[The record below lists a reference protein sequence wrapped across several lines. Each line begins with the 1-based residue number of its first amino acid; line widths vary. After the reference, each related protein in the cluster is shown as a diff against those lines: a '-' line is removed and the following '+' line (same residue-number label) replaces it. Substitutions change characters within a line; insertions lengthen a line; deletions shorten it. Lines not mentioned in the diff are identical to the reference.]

1 MDKLL
6 SLDLNQVA
14 HELKLPPAA
23 VTKTVALLDEGNTV
37 PFITR
42 FRRELSGGLDEEQI
56 RAIQKTV
63 ASRRMLLERK
73 SKVLKS
79 IEIQGKLT
87 PELKRQIEDAPNLK
101 RLGDLYLPYKPKKQ
115 SLATQARAQGLEPL
129 ALEILHGD
137 PPGVTLEERAAAFV
151 APDRGLPDTDSVLA
165 GVKALIAE
173 IIADRADVRGK
184 LRKIFYTTGTL
195 VCSKI
200 EPATPEVVAAASPEA
215 PSPEG
220 MATSQETVLP
230 DTAAPASQLPDAIQP
245 GEADGLAP
253 VEPAAPLPVG
263 TENYAEKP
271 AIEEAVSTESAE
283 TVDPAVAAIDAELEN
298 DFAPAAVAEQTEAGT
313 TAEHAE
319 SEAAHEEAEHAD
331 AEHADAE
338 HEEEEDHDE
347 ELGEEESAEG
357 EAGEGEAPAE
367 RPADA
372 EAADSGRTESITGD
386 ATVVNAPAASVAAA
400 TPIPGAV
407 VAAVSQKK
415 KKKKKKKKVADTAF
429 KDYYKFREAVQRVP
443 PHRVLA
449 INRGERANILKVKI
463 EADYNALGYAAEEI
477 VAPSRHPHAEFLRA
491 CLREALHRSLVPSL
505 EREERREM
513 SEKAEQHAVD
523 VFVRNLRKLLL
534 QPPVHS
540 RRVLAIDPGYK
551 TGCKLAALDEFGN
564 VLGHGLIFIVG
575 KDNRRT
581 RAIARI
587 AEMVREHNLSV
598 IAIGNGT
605 GSRETELLVAE
616 VLAEDL
622 KDADV
627 AYVTVNEAGASVYS
641 TSPLG
646 REELPTYDPILRSAI
661 SIGRRLLDP
670 LSELVKINPANIGV
684 GLYQHDMSAKHLR
697 DSLDAVVESCVNYV
711 GVDVNT
717 ASPALLRYVSGL
729 NALTARRIYEHR
741 RAHGP
746 FRTREELKKVPGVG
760 AATFVQAAGFLKVIG
775 GDNPLDA
782 TWVHPESYD
791 VAVKVLEGL
800 GSSVEEL
807 AQSIP
812 AAPLP
817 VFIPALQRFQGLE
830 TLPAPEGESAPTP
843 PVAEAATAEQ
853 PSTEPGAS
861 ESAPG
866 EPTSSDAAPS
876 DGAAAEA
883 LPVEAAAAATD
894 APNPDA
900 SPEAVAATTG
910 EAATEETEPAKPAAR
925 PNPVADKANAADLE
939 QLAKSVSLSPSFV
952 DEMLM
957 TLARPLRDPRDDF
970 PAPLFRKGVMKLDDL
985 SPGMELSGTVLNV
998 VDFGAFVDLGLTES
1012 GLVHISRLADR
1023 YVRDPHEVVS
1033 VGDVLKVWVVDID
1046 KGRRRVSLTAIQP
1059 GSERPPQGRG
1069 PRGDQG
1075 HGEHGDQSGGEQRG
1089 GEQRGRRD
1097 RRPQRGGQGG
1107 GSGQGGPPQ
1116 GQQRGSQAP
1125 PRSGGQAPPRSGQ
1138 PGGEHA
1144 HGDRPRGGGGRG
1156 GRGGGRGGQQSR
1168 TPRVIEIAPTKPKVV
1183 KPITKAQQD
1192 GKEPMR
1198 SFSDLMQFFDKD
1210 KKKEDDR
1217 PAPPPPQEA
1226 SGEGNETPGGE

>member
-1 MDKLL
+1 MDKPL

-14 HELKLPPAA
+14 HELKLPPASVA
-23 VTKTVALLDEGNTV
+23 KTVALLDEGNTV

-63 ASRRMLLERK
+63 ASRRMLVERK

-151 APDRGLPDTDSVLA
+151 SPDRGLPDTDSVLA
-165 GVKALIAE
+165 GVKALIAD

-195 VCSKI
+195 VCSKL
-200 EPATPEVVAAASPEA
+200 EPVASMEVVTAAAPAPVSPDAAA
-215 PSPEG
+215 PS
-220 MATSQETVLP
+220 AVLHDTVQP
-230 DTAAPASQLPDAIQP
+230 DTAS
-245 GEADGLAP
+245 
-253 VEPAAPLPVG
+253 PAAVAAEGMQPDPAEAEEGSIAPTELTPPREG
-263 TENYAEKP
+263 SENYAEKP
-271 AIEEAVSTESAE
+271 VIEEAVSAESAE
-283 TVDPAVAAIDAELEN
+283 AIDPTVAAIDAELES
-298 DFAPAAVAEQTEAGT
+298 DFAPAAEAHPTEPGVST
-313 TAEHAE
+313 EHAE
-319 SEAAHEEAEHAD
+319 PEESHEEAEH
-331 AEHADAE
+331 EEVE
-338 HEEEEDHDE
+338 HETEHEDEEDDE
-347 ELGEEESAEG
+347 ETLAEG
-357 EAGEGEAPAE
+357 EPSEGEGHAEQSSEGEAVA
-367 RPADA
+367 
-372 EAADSGRTESITGD
+372 SSQTESVAAE
-386 ATVVNAPAASVAAA
+386 ATVVDVPAASLASAAA
-400 TPIPGAV
+400 VPGAV
-407 VAAVSQKK
+407 VVPAVQQKK

-429 KDYYKFREAVQRVP
+429 KDYYKFREAVQRLP
-443 PHRVLA
+443 PHRILA

-477 VAPSRHPHAEFLRA
+477 VAPSRHPHAEFLRG

-513 SEKAEQHAVD
+513 SERAEQHAVD

-534 QPPVHS
+534 QPPVHN
-540 RRVLAIDPGYK
+540 RRVLAVDPGYK

-575 KDNRRT
+575 KDNRRA
-581 RAIARI
+581 RALARI
-587 AEMVREHNLSV
+587 AEMVREHNVSV

-616 VLAEDL
+616 VLAEEL
-622 KDADV
+622 KEADV

-746 FRTREELKKVPGVG
+746 FRTREDLKKVPGVG

-791 VAVKVLEGL
+791 VAIKVLDGL

-817 VFIPALQRFQGLE
+817 IIVPASQRFQGLE
-830 TLPAPEGESAPTP
+830 TLPAPEGETPP
-843 PVAEAATAEQ
+843 PVAEAASEAPVPSESPTSE
-853 PSTEPGAS
+853 PVSTE
-861 ESAPG
+861 
-866 EPTSSDAAPS
+866 
-876 DGAAAEA
+876 GAAVETAPAE
-883 LPVEAAAAATD
+883 PVSAVTD
-894 APNPDA
+894 APSADTP
-900 SPEAVAATTG
+900 PG
-910 EAATEETEPAKPAAR
+910 EAAPAEEAEPAKPAAR

-1069 PRGDQG
+1069 PRGDQA
-1075 HGEHGDQSGGEQRG
+1075 HGEHGDQRG

-1097 RRPQRGGQGG
+1097 RRPQRGGQG
-1107 GSGQGGPPQ
+1107 QGGPPQ

-1125 PRSGGQAPPRSGQ
+1125 PRQGGQGAGGQAPPRSGQ
-1138 PGGEHA
+1138 PGGDHS

-1156 GRGGGRGGQQSR
+1156 GRGGGRGGQQPR
-1168 TPRVIEIAPTKPKVV
+1168 TPRVIEVAPTKPKVV

-1198 SFSDLMQFFDKD
+1198 SFADLMQFFDKD
-1210 KKKEDDR
+1210 KKKGDDQT
-1217 PAPPPPQEA
+1217 PPPSPPE
-1226 SGEGNETPGGE
+1226 SNDGGHKTSGGE